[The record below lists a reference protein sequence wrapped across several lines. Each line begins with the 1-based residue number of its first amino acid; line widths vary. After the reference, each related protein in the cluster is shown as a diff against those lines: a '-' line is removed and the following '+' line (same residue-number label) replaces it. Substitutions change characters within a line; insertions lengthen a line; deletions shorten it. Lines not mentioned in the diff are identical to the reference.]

1 MMTIVPEESGRD
13 RILSVARDLFIE
25 RGFTEVSM
33 QQIADAANL
42 RKASIYHHFP
52 SKVDLF
58 VAVTKREIDALYEQT
73 TAAVASATDL
83 VPQLR
88 AIARVWFS
96 EVRGDHMRMVRDIY
110 ENVPVDQQ
118 LQFEQQLSSFIATI
132 AGTFERAAAEGHIR
146 PIDPRIAAAI
156 FFDIV
161 SGWVYRAYADPD
173 TAPADPDAAVAFMT
187 DVLLF
192 GIATPSFAQQH
203 HPDSDLGLPNG
214 EPRALP
220 PLKSLKI
227 VS

>member
-1 MMTIVPEESGRD
+1 MTIVPEESGRD

-25 RGFTEVSM
+25 RGFAEVSM
-33 QQIADAANL
+33 QQIAEAANL

-73 TAAVASATDL
+73 TIAVATSDDL

-96 EVRGDHMRMVRDIY
+96 EFRGDHMRMVRDIY
-110 ENVPVDQQ
+110 ENVPVNQQ
-118 LQFEQQLSSFIATI
+118 LAFEAQLSSFIATI
-132 AGTFERAAAEGHIR
+132 AGTFERAATAGQIR
-146 PIDPRIAAAI
+146 PIDPRIAAAV

-161 SGWVYRAYADPD
+161 SGWVYRAYADPES
-173 TAPADPDAAVAFMT
+173 APADPDAAVALMT
-187 DVLLF
+187 DILLF

-203 HPDSDLGLPNG
+203 HPDLDLDPPAG

-220 PLKSLKI
+220 PPKSLKI

>member
-1 MMTIVPEESGRD
+1 MTVVPEESGRD

-58 VAVTKREIDALYEQT
+58 VAVTKREIDALYEET
-73 TAAVASATDL
+73 TSAVATSDDL

-96 EVRGDHMRMVRDIY
+96 EFRGDHMRMVRDIY

-118 LQFEQQLSSFIATI
+118 LQFESQLSSFIATI
-132 AGTFERAAAEGHIR
+132 AGTFERAAAAGQIR
-146 PIDPRIAAAI
+146 LIDPRIAAAV

-161 SGWVYRAYADPD
+161 SGWVYRAFADPES
-173 TAPADPDAAVAFMT
+173 TPSDPDAAVAMMT
-187 DVLLF
+187 DILLF
-192 GIATPSFAQQH
+192 GIATPAFAQQN
-203 HPDSDLGLPNG
+203 HPDPDLDPPAG
-214 EPRALP
+214 EPHALP
-220 PLKSLKI
+220 PIKSLKI